1 MSRMPKNTGNEQKSV
16 KPKVRAIL
24 DRWGWFWWANPG
36 SPFGKSGIS
45 DTCAIKAGVMLCVES
60 KFGSNKAT
68 ALQIG
73 FLNSINM
80 ENGFGLVVNEKT
92 LVDLDIFLGMF
103 DAATKLAG
111 DGKVA
116 PADIGGPMLDA
127 LKRLQ
132 DYPRDLDEFARTQ
145 RAKSE
150 TLATKHAY
158 PVDTHRG

>member
-45 DTCAIKAGVMLCVES
+45 DTCAIKSGVFLAIES
-60 KFGSNKAT
+60 KFGSNTAT

-111 DGKVA
+111 DDKVA

-132 DYPRDLDEFARTQ
+132 DYPHDLDEFARTQ
-145 RAKSE
+145 RAKSK
-150 TLATKHAY
+150 TLATKH
-158 PVDTHRG
+158 TQG